1 MTSSTSSTPPAT
13 KFERSQNV
21 ITARALGVRE
31 RYAETSSQWCNFLIY
46 GDFGTGK
53 TQTLATAPK
62 PIFIDSFDPGGTK
75 TAALQPLIES
85 GDIIVENK
93 WETDSWKKPF
103 AFREWEKEIEA
114 RKKDDFFSHIGTY
127 ALDSVT
133 KWADSM
139 MFAILKSGTAGT
151 SRVGKTPEQQDYLA
165 QQFTSVDWLGV
176 LMGLPCHVI
185 VTGHI
190 GLTRDEVTG
199 GMESGLMLAGKNSEK
214 VPLVFDEKYVT
225 RTITKSSGT
234 TYELLVKNEGRY
246 KAETRI
252 GGIKFNPIEE
262 PNIKALLKKAG
273 KSWEDRPSLFSSS

>member
-1 MTSSTSSTPPAT
+1 
-13 KFERSQNV
+13 
-21 ITARALGVRE
+21 
-31 RYAETSSQWCNFLIY
+31 
-46 GDFGTGK
+46 
-53 TQTLATAPK
+53 
-62 PIFIDSFDPGGTK
+62 
-75 TAALQPLIES
+75 
-85 GDIIVENK
+85 
-93 WETDSWKKPF
+93 
-103 AFREWEKEIEA
+103 
-114 RKKDDFFSHIGTY
+114 
-127 ALDSVT
+127 
-133 KWADSM
+133 
-139 MFAILKSGTAGT
+139 
-151 SRVGKTPEQQDYLA
+151 
-165 QQFTSVDWLGV
+165 
-176 LMGLPCHVI
+176 MGLPCHVI